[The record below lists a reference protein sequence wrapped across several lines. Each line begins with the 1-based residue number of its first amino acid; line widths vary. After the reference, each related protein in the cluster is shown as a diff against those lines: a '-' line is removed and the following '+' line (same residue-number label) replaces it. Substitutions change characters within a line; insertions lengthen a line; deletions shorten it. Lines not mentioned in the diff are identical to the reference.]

1 MLAADS
7 RRLLHGRRA
16 RKDKDGYFWI
26 MGRVDDVLKI
36 SGHHWS
42 TMEVESALVAH
53 EAVAEAAV
61 VGCLTRRS
69 SPREHP
75 QCHCFDLT
83 PSNAGLFFKRSRNS
97 LS

>member
-16 RKDKDGYFWI
+16 RKDKDRYFWI

-42 TMEVESALVAH
+42 TMEVESALSRTKRLPKPPWL
-53 EAVAEAAV
+53 AA
-61 VGCLTRRS
+61 
-69 SPREHP
+69 
-75 QCHCFDLT
+75 
-83 PSNAGLFFKRSRNS
+83 
-97 LS
+97 